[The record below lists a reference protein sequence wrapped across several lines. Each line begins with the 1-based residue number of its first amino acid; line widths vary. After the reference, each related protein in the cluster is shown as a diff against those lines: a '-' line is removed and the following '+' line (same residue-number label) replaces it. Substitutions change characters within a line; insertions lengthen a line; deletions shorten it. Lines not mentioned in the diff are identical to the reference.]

1 MVSLRVSKSVHREGQ
16 EKSPRESMAA
26 RGRRRQGLGVSDS
39 GTFHDRVNTVCR
51 NILKRLD
58 GAVRP
63 ADLHGFHFFG
73 GAKGA
78 GDAELLLREGTSS
91 APGFAELLHACP
103 ASV

>member
-1 MVSLRVSKSVHREGQ
+1 MPMWRPLDGKRIPETELEPWCPYVFRRASIARAKR
-16 EKSPRESMAA
+16 KSPRESMAA

-73 GAKGA
+73 GAK
-78 GDAELLLREGTSS
+78 AEVE
-91 APGFAELLHACP
+91 A
-103 ASV
+103 